1 MPGDTTKAVDK
12 RGIQL
17 EGFQYP
23 LASEQL
29 RSIWGWDSI
38 VAGLNSV
45 ASGDPGSVASIN
57 TAKKIQEQQCLGHLG
72 KLHPVLDSMGILNF
86 FSLSRPLSVPCS

>member
-1 MPGDTTKAVDK
+1 MIYRYARRYDKLHTKAVDK

-38 VAGLNSV
+38 NAGLNSV
-45 ASGDPGSVASIN
+45 ASGDPRSVASIN
-57 TAKKIQEQQCLGHLG
+57 TANKIQASTLRTY
-72 KLHPVLDSMGILNF
+72 P
-86 FSLSRPLSVPCS
+86 